1 MKILIST
8 VDREDSVLD
17 QCIASVKESGI
28 EPILI
33 KGGKGSPLW
42 NKEKN
47 LKDIQR
53 AAHGYYTCLTHEPI
67 DDTLILEDD
76 VILDEGW
83 WFKFQELKKVI
94 KYNRYMLSLVL
105 PFPELV
111 SSTDVKLQT
120 LQPIVYKATISFDKL
135 GNPTSTP
142 ILYSNT
148 SAVFYTKDVLKTRL
162 PEFINRYAVHGKA
175 MYDLAL
181 GYFMFRSQIPI
192 FIMVP
197 SLGRNVGEVSAMG
210 HPEKR
215 NHGKGYD
222 DWGSFKC

>member
-1 MKILIST
+1 MKIIIST
-8 VDREDSVLD
+8 VERRDSVLD
-17 QCIASVKESGI
+17 KCLDSIKESGI
-28 EPILI
+28 TPVII
-33 KGGKGSPLW
+33 KGGKNSPLW
-42 NKEKN
+42 GVEKN

-53 AAHGYYTCLTHEPI
+53 AAYGYYKCLTHGEE
-67 DDTLILEDD
+67 DTLIVEDD
-76 VILDEGW
+76 VIFEKGW
-83 WFKFQELKKVI
+83 WFKFTELKKVI
-94 KYNRYMLSLVL
+94 KLNRYMMSLVL

-120 LQPIVYKATISFDKL
+120 LQPIVYKATISFDKQ

-148 SAVFYTKDVLKTRL
+148 SAVFYTKDLLKTRVA
-162 PEFINRYAVHGKA
+162 EYIDRYAVHGKA

-181 GYFMFRSQIPI
+181 GHFMFRSQIPI

-197 SLGRNVGEVSAMG
+197 SLAKNVGEVSAMG

-215 NHGKGYD
+215 NHGAGYD
-222 DWGSFKC
+222 DWGSYKI

>member
-1 MKILIST
+1 MQILIST
-8 VDREDSVLD
+8 VDRKDSVLD
-17 QCIASVKESGI
+17 KCLESIKESGI
-28 EPILI
+28 TPILI

-42 NKEKN
+42 EVEKN

-53 AAHGYYTCLTHEPI
+53 AAYGFYKCLTFNPNE
-67 DDTLILEDD
+67 DTLILEDD
-76 VILDEGW
+76 VILDKGW
-83 WFKFQELKKVI
+83 WFKFTELKKVI
-94 KYNRYMLSLVL
+94 KLNRYMLSLIL

-120 LQPIVYKATISFDKL
+120 LQPIVYKATIAFDKK

-162 PEFINRYAVHGKA
+162 SEYIDRYAVHGQA

-181 GYFMFRSQIPI
+181 GHFMFRSQIPI

-197 SLGRNVGEVSAMG
+197 SLAKNVGEVSAMG

-222 DWGSFKC
+222 DWGSYR